1 MVAVSSLE
9 RFGEFLERII
19 GTSKLELAE
28 GKLKNT
34 YLAEAERSELILGEF
49 LDAFSPRW
57 NLWKRK
63 KGTHMISPFI
73 GEQGPYI
80 FKLWLSFVFPF
91 NYRRLETGCEK
102 GKSMVD
108 SQGWVEY
115 VYTKEERDLIQG
127 ICKKYQIEMSEED
140 IVRILI
146 TNAIKSIDP
155 TISRILETNY
165 RMFIDKIDFPEK
177 SDSLKIRVE
186 FVGRI
191 G

>member
-1 MVAVSSLE
+1 MAVSSLE

-28 GKLKNT
+28 GRLKKA
-34 YLAEAERSELILGEF
+34 YLAEAERNELILNEF
-49 LDAFSPRW
+49 KDAFSPRW
-57 NLWKRK
+57 NFWKRK

-80 FKLWLSFVFPF
+80 FKLWLAFVFPF
-91 NYRRLETGCEK
+91 NYSRLEIGCEK

-108 SQGWVEY
+108 SQGWVKY
-115 VYTKEERDLIQG
+115 NYTAQERELIQSV
-127 ICKKYQIEMSEED
+127 CKKYQISMSEEE
-140 IVRILI
+140 VARLLI

-155 TISRILETNY
+155 TISNIIETDYRI
-165 RMFIDKIDFPEK
+165 FIDKIDF
-177 SDSLKIRVE
+177 SDMDNSLQIHVE